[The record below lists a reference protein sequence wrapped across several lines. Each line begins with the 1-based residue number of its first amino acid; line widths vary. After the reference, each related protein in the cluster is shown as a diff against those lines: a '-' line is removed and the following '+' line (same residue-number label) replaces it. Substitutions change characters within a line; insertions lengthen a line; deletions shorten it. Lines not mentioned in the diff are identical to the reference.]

1 MGALL
6 RRCTGAAL
14 HTQTLSPRRKGIQH
28 NRLEVDQTFPTSI
41 TRHASIAGG
50 APPPEQPTR
59 DSTVPPPSSTSS
71 FIITAPNDVAEEV
84 RLRTNYQSTLG
95 KKGDSHSPQAGFS
108 AHAQL
113 PASTLSVC
121 KHSRFQITSCLPPA
135 APTEDSSGPLAR
147 DATGARP
154 AGKQFL
160 IAKAETIAAALPVL
174 VLSFLSCWS

>member
-14 HTQTLSPRRKGIQH
+14 HTQTLSPRRQGIQH
-28 NRLEVDQTFPTSI
+28 NRVEVDQTFPASI
-41 TRHASIAGG
+41 TRHASITGG

-59 DSTVPPPSSTSS
+59 NSTVPPPSEHILFHYHCTKRRGRGSPAQDQLSEHT
-71 FIITAPNDVAEEV
+71 
-84 RLRTNYQSTLG
+84 G
-95 KKGDSHSPQAGFS
+95 KKRRFPQPPSRFFCP
-108 AHAQL
+108 QL

-135 APTEDSSGPLAR
+135 APTEDSSGPLTR